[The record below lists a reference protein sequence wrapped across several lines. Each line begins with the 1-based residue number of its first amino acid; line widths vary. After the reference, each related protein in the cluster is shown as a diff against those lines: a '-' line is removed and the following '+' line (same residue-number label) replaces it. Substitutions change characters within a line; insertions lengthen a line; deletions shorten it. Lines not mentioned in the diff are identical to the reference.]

1 MVKRS
6 ADFKL
11 IDIQAETETVN
22 GLEDYDNGGTS
33 MAVTRDTIVKIQ
45 LSESDM
51 HICTENAQI
60 LCETMIDRR
69 DLHARGYMERF
80 IDILM
85 GEAAEAAVINWLL
98 QNGKYAV
105 SAVNKRSGNP
115 DLGHDIILKDIRGTE
130 IKCSVKSSLSAY
142 KSTIDDIL
150 DTFTVATKASELR
163 KVNIQVYYWLKLKG
177 EPRITV
183 PTERNM
189 AIIGWIGENDVK
201 EFGTYSTENR
211 QAPKMKL
218 RDTRPMHSL
227 LEYLV

>member
-1 MVKRS
+1 M
-6 ADFKL
+6 
-11 IDIQAETETVN
+11 
-22 GLEDYDNGGTS
+22 
-33 MAVTRDTIVKIQ
+33 
-45 LSESDM
+45 
-51 HICTENAQI
+51 
-60 LCETMIDRR
+60 
-69 DLHARGYMERF
+69 
-80 IDILM
+80 
-85 GEAAEAAVINWLL
+85 
-98 QNGKYAV
+98 
-105 SAVNKRSGNP
+105 
-115 DLGHDIILKDIRGTE
+115 
-130 IKCSVKSSLSAY
+130 Y

-211 QAPKMKL
+211 QAPKIKL